1 LKKQYMVSVVCLA
14 VAVYLTPNSES
25 KLQLSKVAGDSSCLS
40 PSIEISS
47 DSLRSDFMYPST
59 PLPHGMTSP
68 RVLSSNQQN
77 EYSKEIARGTRI
89 FLGYADYLNEAGL
102 VIRSRFNTFS
112 QEIKSNGF
120 EWNDRAV
127 ATYQELI
134 QYIPTIDNP
143 QEQLFVEVLEGL
155 TPQQIHAIAHNGYEN
170 SFHLL
175 LTRGCGACLMCGFPE
190 GQKPI
195 IHMPFSIAVKLLKK
209 IRALDPM
216 AYKLAIYLNNEPLE
230 YYDRFTNATIV
241 DVLKKARD
249 AGFDLTQ
256 TTVLTHGIIG
266 KRTPLTEQMMLEMHA
281 LGVKLGISFH
291 MFNPDIRDL
300 VQEEYAD
307 ATDLE
312 KEWESLAEKRQSI
325 KARYVERFSPLLSAV
340 RKIRDLRQEKAK
352 EMPPRQ
358 PNDDWPIISELV
370 ISQKAIRRFEAIDG
384 RTKAMRMLAEIELI
398 KEEMKNKIRG
408 RIGVLPVM
416 EQSPILWIGNGA
428 KMLQKWGFSD
438 SMIKDIQDEGGKT
451 SIIEYWPILYV
462 NADGTINIQVS
473 ETEKILY
480 RTVGK
485 MFASYQAE
493 NFTTF
498 LRFLSVVLRDRP
510 TELKNDLMSDNLA
523 SWRSEKLIKDL
534 DQTGAQLLQT
544 IVSSPMFEGKREQF
558 RGDDWDNAIFEV
570 RETNKV
576 ASAPS
581 HIGLVLNFFVKR
593 EEVFLLLAQFEQS
606 EQVKEKLFMILK
618 DIPFPTSFYFR
629 ISRPAKEI
637 TTKELSFFLVDPA
650 EQKNSKRDIFTA
662 ERQFRVPL
670 VRAFDKQLFFAGQ
683 RGGTNKI
690 ENSQQLNLVEL
701 AI

>member
-1 LKKQYMVSVVCLA
+1 
-14 VAVYLTPNSES
+14 
-25 KLQLSKVAGDSSCLS
+25 
-40 PSIEISS
+40 
-47 DSLRSDFMYPST
+47 
-59 PLPHGMTSP
+59 
-68 RVLSSNQQN
+68 
-77 EYSKEIARGTRI
+77 
-89 FLGYADYLNEAGL
+89 
-102 VIRSRFNTFS
+102 
-112 QEIKSNGF
+112 
-120 EWNDRAV
+120 
-127 ATYQELI
+127 
-134 QYIPTIDNP
+134 
-143 QEQLFVEVLEGL
+143 
-155 TPQQIHAIAHNGYEN
+155 
-170 SFHLL
+170 
-175 LTRGCGACLMCGFPE
+175 
-190 GQKPI
+190 
-195 IHMPFSIAVKLLKK
+195 
-209 IRALDPM
+209 
-216 AYKLAIYLNNEPLE
+216 
-230 YYDRFTNATIV
+230 
-241 DVLKKARD
+241 
-249 AGFDLTQ
+249 
-256 TTVLTHGIIG
+256 
-266 KRTPLTEQMMLEMHA
+266 
-281 LGVKLGISFH
+281 
-291 MFNPDIRDL
+291 
-300 VQEEYAD
+300 
-307 ATDLE
+307 
-312 KEWESLAEKRQSI
+312 
-325 KARYVERFSPLLSAV
+325 
-340 RKIRDLRQEKAK
+340 
-352 EMPPRQ
+352 
-358 PNDDWPIISELV
+358 
-370 ISQKAIRRFEAIDG
+370 
-384 RTKAMRMLAEIELI
+384 
-398 KEEMKNKIRG
+398 
-408 RIGVLPVM
+408 
-416 EQSPILWIGNGA
+416 
-428 KMLQKWGFSD
+428 MLQKWGFSD